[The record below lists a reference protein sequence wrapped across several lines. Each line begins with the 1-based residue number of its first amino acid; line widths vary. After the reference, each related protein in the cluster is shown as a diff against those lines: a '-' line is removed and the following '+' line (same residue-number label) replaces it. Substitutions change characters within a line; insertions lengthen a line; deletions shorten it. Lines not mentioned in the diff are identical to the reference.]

1 LSAESSERYGL
12 FSFHG
17 KCNTEIYDSQDAR
30 VIAFVYFS
38 MMFYLVAIILGAYL
52 LGSIPSSV
60 WLGRALKGVDLREH
74 GSGNAGATNA
84 FRILGK
90 PIGSAVLLMDMLKG
104 FLAVN
109 LSLLQAEIDPGSERW
124 MMLRIGLGL
133 VAVFG
138 HIFPVFASFRGGKGV
153 AAITG
158 AALAI
163 HPWAALAAMGVYLL
177 VFLVFRISALGSLT
191 AVLSYPAWVFWV
203 FPTESLTIRIFSLVV
218 VALVLFT
225 HRSNIRRLV
234 HGEEKGLFRRSG
246 S

>member
-1 LSAESSERYGL
+1 MSGGSFERYKL
-12 FSFHG
+12 VSFPG
-17 KCNTEIYDSQDAR
+17 KCTTEIFQSQDAR
-30 VIAFVYFS
+30 VKAFVYFGR
-38 MMFYLVAIILGAYL
+38 MFTLVAIILGAYL

-60 WLGRALKGVDLREH
+60 WLGRALKGIDLREH

-84 FRILGK
+84 FRVLGK
-90 PIGSAVLLMDMLKG
+90 PIGSAVLVMDMLKG

-109 LSLLQAEIDPGSERW
+109 LSLLQTEIEPGSERW

-133 VAVFG
+133 VAVCG
-138 HIFPVFASFRGGKGV
+138 HIFPVFASFKGGKGV

-177 VFLVFRISALGSLT
+177 VFLVFRISALGSLI

-203 FPTESLTIRIFSLVV
+203 FPTESLTIRIFSLVAL
-218 VALVLFT
+218 ALVLFT
-225 HRSNIRRLV
+225 HRSNIRRLLR
-234 HGEEKGLFRRSG
+234 GEEKGLFRRTG